1 MKTVIRS
8 ILMIVMMSF
17 ITTAFFSCRN
27 NTEDNGSSQAD
38 VDTIQSVDAPSM
50 GDSIVIDSLMQS
62 AALPASQAVS
72 SSSPASATSS
82 KPLKT
87 TLEKP
92 SVAMSSKQFKK
103 SKKKAL
109 LIGISD
115 YKYAKEEQWDR
126 LASLNDID
134 MLNEVL
140 TNAGFTVTTLVNEK
154 ATHDGIENALK
165 ELASQCESD
174 DIVLVH
180 FSGHGQQIEGGD
192 QSNEPDHKTE
202 NFLAY
207 GARKRY
213 IKGIYEGKEHF
224 TDDEIYYYKT
234 LIRQIIGPKGSLM
247 MTFDS
252 CHSGSSSRGSSS
264 RNKDDVTRGIDKPF
278 KNDNFKPVKRITATA
293 PMSPFIEL
301 SAGQDK
307 EVNFE
312 YIDKKDNNKHYG
324 SLSYLLALALKSGK
338 KDFESMSAFV
348 MSNYKSSGVMTR
360 QRPQKE

>member
-8 ILMIVMMSF
+8 ILIIVMMSF
-17 ITTAFFSCRN
+17 ITIAFLSCRN
-27 NTEDNGSSQAD
+27 NGKDNNSLQTGGDSI
-38 VDTIQSVDAPSM
+38 IQTVTDPSM
-50 GDSIVIDSLMQS
+50 GDSIVNDSLMQS
-62 AALPASQAVS
+62 ASLPASQAVS
-72 SSSPASATSS
+72 SSSPTSATSS
-82 KPLKT
+82 KPVKT
-87 TLEKP
+87 SLEKP

-140 TNAGFTVTTLVNEK
+140 TNAGFIVTTLVNEK
-154 ATHDGIENALK
+154 ATHEGIENALK
-165 ELASQCESD
+165 ELASQCESG

-192 QSNEPDHKTE
+192 QSNELEDHKTE

-207 GARKRY
+207 GARKKY
-213 IKGIYEGKEHF
+213 IKGVYEGKEHF
-224 TDDEIYYYKT
+224 TDDEICNYKT
-234 LIRQIIGPKGSLM
+234 LIRQKIGAKGSLM

-252 CHSGSSSRGSSS
+252 CHSGSMSRGSYT
-264 RNKDDVTRGIDKPF
+264 RQKEDIVRGIDRPF

-293 PMSPFIEL
+293 PLSPFIAKMFKL
-301 SAGQDK
+301 
-307 EVNFE
+307 FC
-312 YIDKKDNNKHYG
+312 
-324 SLSYLLALALKSGK
+324 
-338 KDFESMSAFV
+338 
-348 MSNYKSSGVMTR
+348 
-360 QRPQKE
+360 